1 MNTAAVISVGNELL
15 NGRCLDTNQKW
26 LSGKLAA
33 MGVIVRGAYTC
44 PDELDTVRDLI
55 INVCGSVDFL
65 LITGGLGPT
74 DDDITREAVA
84 AAAGVD
90 LEFNQELYNVI
101 KAYFDQRGLVMS
113 EKNRC
118 QAYLPAG
125 SAAIPNP
132 VGTAPGVLAEIS
144 GTLVASMPGVPA
156 EMYNM
161 FTGYMEAIISKKLTG
176 HTVTRLVKCM
186 GIGESVMAEM
196 LGDKMLRDRMPLIN
210 CTVSDG
216 IITLYI
222 QATAGS
228 KKEADEQAEKEAKE
242 IRQILK
248 PWIFS
253 ESQDGPVEVL
263 IRELSR
269 RGEMLSLAE
278 SCTGGLIAKMITDV
292 PGSSSILD
300 RAWVTYSNE
309 SKIEE
314 LGVSSSILE
323 RYGAVSSETAKQM
336 ALGALK
342 NSRASVAA
350 AVTGIAGPAGGTD
363 VKPVGTVYAA
373 MAYKTKCSVKKLFYP
388 QGREVCRNRTA
399 QSVLLMLLND
409 YLHVLNQR

>member
-44 PDELDTVRDLI
+44 PDELQTVRDLI
-55 INVCGSVDFL
+55 VNVCGSVDFL

-90 LEFNQELYNVI
+90 LEFSRQLYDTM
-101 KAYFDQRGLVMS
+101 KEYFRLRGLAMS

-125 SAAIPNP
+125 SQPIANR
-132 VGTAPGVLAEIS
+132 VGTAPGIMAEIA

-161 FTGYMEAIISKKLTG
+161 FSEHVEAEISKRITG
-176 HTVTRLVKCM
+176 HTVTKLIKCM

-196 LGDKMLRDRMPLIN
+196 LGEKMLRDRTPLIN

-228 KKEADEQAEKEAKE
+228 RQEAIRQAENEAAE

-253 ESQDGPVEVL
+253 ESDDGPVEVL
-263 IRELSR
+263 IRELSG
-269 RGEMLSLAE
+269 RGEMLSIAE

-292 PGSSSILD
+292 PGSSAILD
-300 RAWVTYSNE
+300 RAWVTYSND

-314 LGVSSSILE
+314 LGVNPSSIE
-323 RYGAVSSETAKQM
+323 KYGAVSPEVAGQM
-336 ALGALK
+336 AIGALK

-350 AVTGIAGPAGGTD
+350 AVTGIAGPSGGTEA
-363 VKPVGTVYAA
+363 KPAGTVYAA
-373 MAYKTKCSVKKLFYP
+373 LAYDGNCHSKKLFYP
-388 QGREVCRNRTA
+388 QGREICRTRAA

-409 YLHVLNQR
+409 YLHVLNR